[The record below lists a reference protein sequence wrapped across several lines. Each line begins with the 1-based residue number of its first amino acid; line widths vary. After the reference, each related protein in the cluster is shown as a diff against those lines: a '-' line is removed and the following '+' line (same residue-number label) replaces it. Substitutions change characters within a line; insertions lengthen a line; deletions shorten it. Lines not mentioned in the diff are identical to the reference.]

1 MTDSDLE
8 GFKTFLIDELRF
20 SPGTVQQTI
29 RKMEYVL
36 ERVPSDS
43 LPGFQAFI
51 RSIWEKGNSNNK
63 ANGYIKII
71 NRYLRFRRL
80 PPLKYYKEYESFTIK
95 ICTHEEKEKLL
106 EAADRR
112 GPRAAAMFYLLFGCG
127 VRLAEACD
135 LKIPDILQDRIYVT
149 GKGQKKREIFLPPET
164 RSRIDSYLN
173 VRTPA
178 SGSEKDYLFTTKA
191 GRKVTYAYFR
201 NLCYD
206 VARSAGVKFHP
217 HMARHYY
224 ATDLLKKGVPVYYV
238 SKLLGHEELTS
249 TQVYLHPSQED
260 AIESVRGV
268 NLFSSE
274 DNHHLTDGNHPSG
287 SVMLSGGGAMQAG
300 VQFPTGPY
308 HTNPLEIEPT
318 DDLLEKVF
326 LIIYADHLFL
336 SRSWLPPREK
346 KVTTQ
351 RLPPPEVMRWLP

>member
-1 MTDSDLE
+1 MTFNQENEFRDY
-8 GFKTFLIDELRF
+8 LIDELRF
-20 SPGTVQQTI
+20 SATTVYQTM
-29 RKMEYVL
+29 RKMRYVL
-36 ERVPSDS
+36 SHTKSDDRS
-43 LPGFQAFI
+43 AFQDFI
-51 RSIWEKGNSNNK
+51 REIWEQGNSNAR

-71 NRYLRFRRL
+71 NRYLKFKRL
-80 PPLKYYKEYESFTIK
+80 PPLKYYKEYETFTIK
-95 ICTHEEKEKLL
+95 VCTQEEKEKLL
-106 EAADRR
+106 EAADRK

-274 DNHHLTDGNHPSG
+274 DNHHLTGGNHPPG
-287 SVMLSGGGAMQAG
+287 GVMRSGGGAMQAELLT
-300 VQFPTGPY
+300 PTGPY
-308 HTNPLEIEPT
+308 CSVPS
-318 DDLLEKVF
+318 VF
-326 LIIYADHLFL
+326 GHKAI
-336 SRSWLPPREK
+336 SK
-346 KVTTQ
+346 KN
-351 RLPPPEVMRWLP
+351 EN